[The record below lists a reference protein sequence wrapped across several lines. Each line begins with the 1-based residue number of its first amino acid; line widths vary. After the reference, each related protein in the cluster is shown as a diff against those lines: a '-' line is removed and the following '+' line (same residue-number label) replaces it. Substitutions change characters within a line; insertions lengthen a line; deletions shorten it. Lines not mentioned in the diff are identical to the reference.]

1 MDPRLHRSAT
11 PAISSA
17 QPLPPT
23 PGGGLHGMPAHPH
36 LGHHHWPPVSTGLS
50 PSLNP
55 PPPSPVGYPHL
66 SPGMGDPRSVIGP
79 GSHGPGG
86 NPFYHP
92 QFSLL
97 DAHHHHQ
104 RMAAESHRINMAHA
118 EVARMAEVQRVLE
131 DSRKKEAAARAAAA
145 AANVTTSSF
154 QFTGSSLSSL
164 VASSSATR
172 EPLFS
177 HGLSPLDRG
186 GLYPS
191 HGGILDPLSTSIP
204 HPSPR
209 GGMSLTSPSSS
220 MPKPKMFSPYESSPT
235 TSSGPSGPL
244 LKPTPSVPFRPFGP
258 PSHSEPSHCP
268 LSASFMGTNTSVVST
283 TGTMSSVLSSDA
295 TPRPLSSLRENDHK
309 IIKLDKPE
317 EPEEVLVDDFDGQ
330 CCRTYPYN
338 HSRIQRWQREHAE
351 KRRHRK
357 DVSAPPS
364 VDRSSAREQKGAENS
379 AATSGT
385 ERSQSGSRRS
395 EHLSGAVGSNSAS
408 LRSASADGRR
418 DTSLGSNLQHQKSVS
433 EANLPA
439 TTGSIPVGIAIGRQR
454 QQESLDF
461 KRAEDLSRAAA
472 AASNSGTSSQC
483 GPHGEKYGT
492 MMNPQGVSPLG
503 AHGPMRW
510 PHPPSGSPMW
520 PPSHVPPG
528 TPSPG
533 GYPSIPPWM
542 PPGLVG
548 APPQMG
554 PIPMGYQL
562 AKDPLTGQ
570 ILLIPT
576 DVANNPP
583 QHGAWPTPPS
593 PYEQQPSG
601 MSHFTSLGPPP
612 ATPPVSSSAA
622 VAHFHQMYM
631 HQQMYMQQAAA
642 AAHHHAAS
650 ASKGMYRPPLPS
662 VRRLEPETITVS
674 DDDDEPHQKRT
685 TTSSS
690 ADGMRHTREIEDPNA
705 AFDRLF
711 DSTEPRLS
719 TDSKLEEESSET
731 ICSKNVDISS
741 ELPPKSPPS
750 QEDLIV
756 KDDVVPKSEEEETV
770 IKTEPIEAN
779 VTKCP
784 SPPLSPTLNP
794 STQEDVEEE
803 PPLNQMVPQEPMPEK
818 SSLQEDCEEIA
829 RELLF
834 FSENERFH
842 GEDLRAT
849 RDDPAD
855 LSPLKILLEA
865 IDISE
870 KNKHFEAQPQ
880 CIGFS
885 EGITALCQITQTDL
899 LPLGLQS
906 KFLDLNHIN
915 IKLLC
920 TVTAT
925 DLDELRS
932 RVDPLQTWNE
942 IYNLHQYSCDEAE
955 VSVKD
960 FIANKIKQYP
970 PPNPVTLNLAI
981 DGVSTDIALGV
992 GLELTTPK
1000 EDNYMGIKSL
1010 AKIVKQIKNTD
1021 IMSQLE
1027 VELRGQ
1033 LAEIQT
1039 LYREK
1044 HREMTRLK
1052 LNTPKK
1058 GSAKGGGRSKR
1069 GPGRPKKRKLTSK
1082 GKTKMGRPRKTKL
1095 PSTDSRPG
1103 GEFED
1108 LSPPILEPCATPPT
1122 LESQIKVE
1130 PMPRSRSDSPNNK
1143 NEGGDQL
1150 LKPPK
1155 LTASLIPSRA
1165 NSNSVTNLSTI
1176 NAKFMKGKANPFAN
1190 LLSKLATGSTCGG
1203 SASSQH
1209 SKQNSEDEDE
1219 NEESGSRRNSTS
1231 SSHSLSHKSNY
1242 SSHSTRKDSDEEAN
1256 SSSKKRKADKPR
1268 KHTGSTE
1275 TIVPKK
1281 PRNLF
1286 MMNCLNLQREFKS
1299 TSAAAA
1305 HSSSMRDEYDFTD
1318 DEEERG
1324 GGDHPTHILG
1334 SLVASKGEGPSAASG
1349 SKPTQMCGGSLLF
1362 TEYRSPPHG
1371 TSSPPPTT
1379 SSASTSSTLF
1389 SKGNKPWKDQK
1400 KSKSPKNVGSFNN
1413 SNLNSPSHKGISS
1426 SVLASSPTPSS
1437 KSKEKKHKSSAIE
1450 SPASKAGVISATTS
1464 TLSPSGSSAP
1474 PPSALPSTSSTTTPT
1489 TMAIEGAVAEYALP
1503 SSSTGQTALRT
1514 ATLKASDLKDGLRFL
1529 WLDNGRFHP
1538 ARLNSTPLDDIY
1550 SVTMEKQRS
1559 NRPDIMPRDDVLNL
1573 GIFELRPLSKKQL
1586 PIGTRV
1592 CVYWSQAYNYLF
1604 PGTVDLTEV
1613 PFKETMVEVFL
1624 DDGDRR
1630 QVDIVNVRMLPPN
1643 YSHVVPAPDPL
1654 DTRKRRQSNDSAD
1667 ANHDLHHPRIQ
1678 PLYQR
1683 KGSLSPSPA
1692 KKCKQIAPI
1701 TTPHGKLN
1709 KKRHKHKH
1717 CSKKR
1722 HKHYH
1727 KKSYPPPPTETIY
1740 EEKEDERHRGD
1751 LSDEDDDCEESPDE
1765 ESGNLRI
1772 KLDGSFNNTTTYS
1785 IRSPMYQTRTTSEES
1800 NHGDDEIGEDSSDES
1815 GSESESGGET
1825 DKAAS
1830 RVSGINPVT
1839 GRPFW
1844 RWVEG
1849 DEGYRRPGK
1858 KGGKAKKL
1866 FHRAIQRDSE
1876 ILNVGDCAVFL
1887 STARV
1892 DRPYIGRV
1900 ELLWETWNGNMM
1912 VKVKWFYHPE
1922 EIETSGKNFD
1932 LKVPGG
1938 LFQSP
1943 HTDEND
1949 VQTISHKCQVLPLR
1963 EYSRV
1968 LISDPVKRR
1977 KLFSNSDT
1985 YYLAGSYD
1993 PTNMSVNFQSGVLKN
2008 SS

>member
-1 MDPRLHRSAT
+1 
-11 PAISSA
+11 
-17 QPLPPT
+17 
-23 PGGGLHGMPAHPH
+23 
-36 LGHHHWPPVSTGLS
+36 
-50 PSLNP
+50 
-55 PPPSPVGYPHL
+55 
-66 SPGMGDPRSVIGP
+66 
-79 GSHGPGG
+79 
-86 NPFYHP
+86 
-92 QFSLL
+92 
-97 DAHHHHQ
+97 
-104 RMAAESHRINMAHA
+104 
-118 EVARMAEVQRVLE
+118 
-131 DSRKKEAAARAAAA
+131 
-145 AANVTTSSF
+145 
-154 QFTGSSLSSL
+154 
-164 VASSSATR
+164 
-172 EPLFS
+172 
-177 HGLSPLDRG
+177 
-186 GLYPS
+186 
-191 HGGILDPLSTSIP
+191 
-204 HPSPR
+204 
-209 GGMSLTSPSSS
+209 
-220 MPKPKMFSPYESSPT
+220 
-235 TSSGPSGPL
+235 
-244 LKPTPSVPFRPFGP
+244 
-258 PSHSEPSHCP
+258 
-268 LSASFMGTNTSVVST
+268 
-283 TGTMSSVLSSDA
+283 
-295 TPRPLSSLRENDHK
+295 
-309 IIKLDKPE
+309 
-317 EPEEVLVDDFDGQ
+317 
-330 CCRTYPYN
+330 
-338 HSRIQRWQREHAE
+338 
-351 KRRHRK
+351 
-357 DVSAPPS
+357 
-364 VDRSSAREQKGAENS
+364 
-379 AATSGT
+379 
-385 ERSQSGSRRS
+385 
-395 EHLSGAVGSNSAS
+395 
-408 LRSASADGRR
+408 
-418 DTSLGSNLQHQKSVS
+418 
-433 EANLPA
+433 
-439 TTGSIPVGIAIGRQR
+439 
-454 QQESLDF
+454 
-461 KRAEDLSRAAA
+461 
-472 AASNSGTSSQC
+472 
-483 GPHGEKYGT
+483 

-711 DSTEPRLS
+711 DSVRPRDPEKESTKPPKEEVHVSDNIATSTNALTSLNATKASSLSSLTTLTTASIKTAPPPPHALPPPTPPTTTTTLPLPTTSKSTTVNEAAPTTDAAAIMSPPIATTLFKSEVNPATSVASLDREKPSKSTTKFDVISLTTKQSSISKNLLNESTKSDVSSRVPSPLLTKIKTEPRLS

-1219 NEESGSRRNSTS
+1219 NEEVQTQEEPPHPTSDDEGRSEESHHERDSDSREDENDDDDVDDDKDNDDEDNEDDEEEVEERHDNEQEYPSLPTTPLSFSKKSGSRRNSTS

-1932 LKVPGG
+1932 LKVPVS
-1938 LFQSP
+1938 SP
-1943 HTDEND
+1943 
-1949 VQTISHKCQVLPLR
+1949 
-1963 EYSRV
+1963 
-1968 LISDPVKRR
+1968 
-1977 KLFSNSDT
+1977 
-1985 YYLAGSYD
+1985 
-1993 PTNMSVNFQSGVLKN
+1993 
-2008 SS
+2008 